1 MEQHDSAY
9 TKNLKVRERSQ
20 GLFSFA
26 QFNIEDFTMKNK
38 ICSKSVWYEP
48 EECEI
53 CGKMT
58 DVVHIVRVYHR
69 HYATPTTG
77 ILRLTNMCQEC
88 FAKEHKSTSSHV
100 SKNLHQ
106 RKERPINY

>member
-1 MEQHDSAY
+1 M
-9 TKNLKVRERSQ
+9 R
-20 GLFSFA
+20 
-26 QFNIEDFTMKNK
+26 NK
-38 ICSKSVWYEP
+38 ICSKNVWYEP

-69 HYATPTTG
+69 HYAIG
-77 ILRLTNMCQEC
+77 IFRLTNMCPEC
-88 FAKEHKSTSSHV
+88 FAKEHKSTSSHA